1 MKRSILVVII
11 LCFAVQLSD
20 AQLWKLRRWEA
31 QLGAGPSFMFP
42 DIGGY
47 THGDNILGF
56 KDLNY
61 RQTRFDINGNL
72 RYRLG
77 RTANLRLSMTYAML
91 HANDDR
97 GSNEG
102 RGYESVTSLFEPALV
117 AEYFFIKNKYESSYL
132 FLRGKSLWALLSSL
146 DFYCFAGVGGA
157 SFSVNPN
164 DALIQR
170 GITEP
175 GSTADHGF
183 SLVVPGGIG
192 ATLIYNPNINFGV
205 ELGGRWANTDYLDGF
220 DPDIIPN
227 KVKDKYY
234 FLNFTVTYKLKT
246 TARGWPSLR

>member
-1 MKRSILVVII
+1 MKRSLLVVII
-11 LCFAVQLSD
+11 LCVAVQLSD

-31 QLGAGPSFMFP
+31 QFGVGPSFSFP

-47 THGDNILGF
+47 TQGDNILGF
-56 KDLNY
+56 KDLSY

-72 RYRLG
+72 RYRFS
-77 RTANLRLSMTYAML
+77 RTANMRLSLTYAML
-91 HANDDR
+91 HATDVR

-102 RGYESVTSLFEPALV
+102 REYEAITSLFEPALLF
-117 AEYFFIKNKYESSYL
+117 EYYFVKNRYESSYL

-146 DFYCFAGVGGA
+146 DFYAFAGVGGA
-157 SFSVNPN
+157 NFSVNLN
-164 DALIQR
+164 DALVER

-192 ATLIYNPNINFGV
+192 ATLIYNPNLNFGL
-205 ELGGRWANTDYLDGF
+205 EFSGRWADTDYLDGF
-220 DPDIIPN
+220 NPDILPN
-227 KVKDKYY
+227 KARDKYY

-246 TARGWPSLR
+246 TAKGWPSLR